1 MLDIISDPVYSRL
14 EGPVSMDTLVA
25 IDEALKYHPEGY
37 RHVRMFQIK
46 KWDGFNRLFNM
57 KERCFRTG
65 LLKRVKR
72 TLDKTNIEHR
82 TIFSAKNSEKIND
95 LEERIK
101 KSDEI
106 EENIRKNHIS
116 IKAKYEGI
124 QLQGRIVEAT
134 SRSIRVK
141 LDRPLR
147 GQSSINYGYGSA
159 GQHVFTKDHNISE
172 NGYDSARRALCWA
185 YEDALHAPQRKIVNR
200 LNSKV

>member
-1 MLDIISDPVYSRL
+1 MKGVTFGEDSTGDIVFNYIRPSGKGGRGTYYLNETVPVNIVKK
-14 EGPVSMDTLVA
+14 GDKK
-25 IDEALKYHPEGY
+25 IFKY
-37 RHVRMFQIK
+37 V
-46 KWDGFNRLFNM
+46 
-57 KERCFRTG
+57 
-65 LLKRVKR
+65 
-72 TLDKTNIEHR
+72 
-82 TIFSAKNSEKIND
+82 SEKIND